1 MRLANAERESV
12 EAHRSKTEFVAHM
25 SHELRTPLNAI
36 IGFAEVI
43 ERGFYGP
50 VGHPKYIEYA
60 RDISMAG
67 RSLHSQIGDIL
78 EFANL
83 EAGRYPLKPVRFD
96 VTELV

>member
-1 MRLANAERESV
+1 VRLANAEREAA
-12 EAHRSKTEFVAHM
+12 EAQRSKTEFVAHM

-60 RDISMAG
+60 RDISMRDAACIP
-67 RSLHSQIGDIL
+67 RSATSSNSPIWRPGAI
-78 EFANL
+78 
-83 EAGRYPLKPVRFD
+83 R
-96 VTELV
+96 